1 MVQRPSVLRRW
12 AGRGLLV
19 LLAGFLLG
27 GALSAA
33 EASSSSTNS
42 PRDKTLMKR
51 LWGVE
56 VMYVRESA
64 AGFMLEFRF
73 RVVDASLA
81 APLFNR
87 ATKPVLIVERNGATF
102 AVPAPGK
109 VGELRN
115 SETPENGQIYW
126 MLFANPGN
134 YVKPGEKV
142 TVKIGDFL
150 AEGLVVE

>member
-1 MVQRPSVLRRW
+1 MR
-12 AGRGLLV
+12 RGLSWGLA
-19 LLAGFLLG
+19 LLLTGFLLG
-27 GALSAA
+27 GALSVA
-33 EASSSSTNS
+33 EASSPTSTSN

-56 VMYVRESA
+56 VMYVREAA
-64 AGFMLEFRF
+64 AGYMLEFRF
-73 RVVDASLA
+73 KVVDASLA
-81 APLFNR
+81 TPLFNR
-87 ATKPVLIVERNGATF
+87 AVKPVLIVERTGAAF

-115 SETPENGQIYW
+115 SETPENGRIYW

-142 TVKIGDFL
+142 SVKIGDFL
-150 AEGLVVE
+150 ADGLVVE